1 MKKTLLRILIRL
13 AYYPSLV
20 FNRGMCLIGLW
31 RRWDRIDEH
40 LIIGAKPAR
49 SDIAKLKELGVG
61 GIVNMCREFDGHKT
75 EMATCQ
81 VTQLY
86 LPTLDFHS
94 PSEEDM
100 LRGVEFMQEQADAG
114 KSIYVHCKAG
124 RGRSV
129 TLGVCYLVASHGIGR
144 QEAYDRIKQIRPQ
157 IDRGIVQRAC
167 VHAVERAVAEGKLAA
182 AR

>member
-49 SDIAKLKELGVG
+49 SDIAKLKAIGVG
-61 GIVNMCREFDGHKT
+61 AIVNMCREFDGHED
-75 EMATCQ
+75 EMAAAQ

-94 PSEEDM
+94 PTEEDM
-100 LRGVEFMQEQADAG
+100 IRGVEFMQQQAEAG
-114 KSIYVHCKAG
+114 NSIYVHCKAG

-129 TLGVCYLVASHGIGR
+129 TLGVCYLIAAPRIGGHD
-144 QEAYDRIKQIRPQ
+144 AYDRIREVRPQ
-157 IDRGIVQRAC
+157 IDRGIVQREC
-167 VHAVERAVAEGKLAA
+167 VHAVERAVADGKLASD
-182 AR
+182 

>member
-1 MKKTLLRILIRL
+1 MKKTLLRIVVRL
-13 AYYPSLV
+13 AYYPSLI
-20 FNRGMCLIGLW
+20 FNRGMCLIGVW

-40 LIIGAKPAR
+40 LIIGAKPSR

-61 GIVNMCREFDGHKT
+61 AVVNMCREFDGHKD
-75 EMATCQ
+75 EMAACQ

-94 PSEEDM
+94 PTEEDM
-100 LRGVEFMQEQADAG
+100 LRGVEFMQQQAKAG

-129 TLGVCYLVASHGIGR
+129 TLGVCYLVAAHRIGG
-144 QEAYDRIKQIRPQ
+144 QEAYDRIREIRPQ
-157 IDRGIVQRAC
+157 IDRGIVQREC
-167 VHAVERAVAEGKLAA
+167 VHAVERAVADGKLASA
-182 AR
+182 